1 MIKTIVVDDEWY
13 NLAEI
18 ADLIE
23 ATGFMSVI
31 KQYENGVKALE
42 EIHKISPQVAF
53 IDIEMP
59 EIDGITLAEKLL
71 EKNPTI
77 IIVFITAWNQYAVQ
91 AFEINALDYIMKPI
105 NTERF
110 NKMVER
116 IKSKINLKE
125 LKKIPLLEIK
135 CFDKLDVSINGN
147 KVIWQRT
154 KAEELFAF
162 LMMNNGSYVHKEIIL
177 EFLWP
182 QYDRTKAL
190 PILQTSV
197 CKIRNIFSTLKDQV
211 RIEYKD
217 NKYGLFIN
225 DVDYDYME
233 VEKALSAYNIT
244 ASKTFDAVEKACKT
258 FGMGFLTQ
266 SGYWWAIEKS
276 EEIKKKLVK
285 SLKEILNFYTID
297 ENIEKQL
304 EVLELI
310 VLLIPYEEEIYYRL
324 FSTLEKLNKYPEI
337 IRKFKWIKS
346 KLLNE
351 YDIVLSQRLEEIYA
365 KYKLYNLI

>member
-13 NLAEI
+13 NMAEI
-18 ADLIE
+18 VDLIE

-42 EIHKISPQVAF
+42 EIDQISPQVAF

-71 EKNPTI
+71 EKNPAI

-91 AFEINALDYIMKPI
+91 AFEINALDYIMKPV
-105 NTERF
+105 NSERF

-125 LKKIPLLEIK
+125 LKKGPSLEIK
-135 CFDKLDVSINGN
+135 CFNKLDVSINGN

-162 LMMNNGSYVHKEIIL
+162 LIMNNGNYVHKEIIL

-197 CKIRNIFSTLKDQV
+197 CKIRNIFSALKNQV

-217 NKYGLFIN
+217 NKYGLFIKEVN
-225 DVDYDYME
+225 YDYIE
-233 VEKALSAYNIT
+233 VENSISSYDKT
-244 ASKTFDAVEKACKT
+244 DPKTFDAVERACKT

-285 SLKEILNFYTID
+285 ILKEILSFYTIP
-297 ENIEKQL
+297 ENAEKQL

-310 VLLIPYEEEIYYRL
+310 VLLIPYEEEVYYRL
-324 FSTLEKLNKYPEI
+324 FRTLESLDKYPEI
-337 IRKFKWIKS
+337 VQKFKWLKS
-346 KLLNE
+346 KLITE
-351 YDIVLSQRLEEIYA
+351 YDIVLSERLEKMYE
-365 KYKLYNLI
+365 KYK